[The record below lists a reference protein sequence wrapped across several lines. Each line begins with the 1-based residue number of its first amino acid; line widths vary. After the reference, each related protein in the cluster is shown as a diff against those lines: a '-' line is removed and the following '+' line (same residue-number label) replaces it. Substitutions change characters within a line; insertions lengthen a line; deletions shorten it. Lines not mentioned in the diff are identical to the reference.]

1 MIAEIIV
8 IMIKVCSQPQGWHTE
23 NAKVTYLIHTRTRE
37 QASIQHSLCIF

>member
-8 IMIKVCSQPQGWHTE
+8 IMIKVCSQPQGRHTE
-23 NAKVTYLIHTRTRE
+23 NAKVTYTTE

>member
-8 IMIKVCSQPQGWHTE
+8 IMIKVCSQPQGQHTE
-23 NAKVTYLIHTRTRE
+23 NAKVTYLIHTTE